1 MEWIIARGKE
11 ASTWQGLIALAAAFG
26 LAVSPELK
34 EAIVGAGIALV
45 GLVQVIKK
53 G

>member
-11 ASTWQGLIALAAAFG
+11 ASTWQGIIALVAAFG
-26 LAVSPELK
+26 VAVSPELRD
-34 EAIVGAGIALV
+34 AIVGAGIALV
-45 GLVQVIKK
+45 GLVQVVKK